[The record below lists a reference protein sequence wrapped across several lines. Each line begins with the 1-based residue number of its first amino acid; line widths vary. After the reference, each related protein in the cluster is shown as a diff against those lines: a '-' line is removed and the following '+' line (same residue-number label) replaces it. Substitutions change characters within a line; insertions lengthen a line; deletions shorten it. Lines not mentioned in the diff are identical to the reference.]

1 MQTFLPC
8 ASFRRSAR
16 CLDNKRLGKQRVEC
30 KQILL
35 ALGIQVGQHE
45 PYLSRW
51 RNHPAVKMWT
61 GYEVALIVYAMVV
74 CREWIS
80 RGFNDNMLPEFTAA
94 YERLRPTITHNRY
107 PPWFGQRRFHA
118 GHRSNLLRKDYTH
131 YSKFGWREP
140 VDLPY
145 YWPAD
150 SLCEVAQ

>member
-1 MQTFLPC
+1 MQTFLPSR
-8 ASFRRSAR
+8 SFRVSAR

-35 ALGIQVGQHE
+35 ALGVGIGQHE
-45 PYLSRW
+45 PYVSRW

-61 GYEVALIVYAMVV
+61 GYELALVVYSAVV

-80 RGFNDNMLPEFTAA
+80 RGFNDNLHPEFMAA
-94 YERLRPTITHNRY
+94 YSRMRPLVVHNHY
-107 PPWFGQRRFHA
+107 PPWVGSRRFHA
-118 GHRSNLLRKDYTH
+118 AHRSNLLRKDYAY

-145 YWPAD
+145 YWPEAGV
-150 SLCEVAQ
+150 LV